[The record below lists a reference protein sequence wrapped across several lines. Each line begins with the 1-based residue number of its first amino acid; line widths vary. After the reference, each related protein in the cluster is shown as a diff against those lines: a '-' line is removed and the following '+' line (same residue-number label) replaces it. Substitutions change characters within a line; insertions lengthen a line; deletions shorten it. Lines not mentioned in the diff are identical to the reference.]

1 MRVWFPIIRANSGSD
16 IFTIRLAAS
25 LKNRG
30 IDAIVTW
37 FPWYFEFAPFLLGL
51 VPTPKVDVIHA
62 NSWNGFA
69 FRRKN
74 IPLIV
79 TEHLAVLDPAYH
91 QYKSAPQ
98 AIYHNLL
105 IRFYET
111 MSFRLSSGITSVS
124 HYTAGISKS
133 VFGLAEIE
141 VIHNYLNMDK
151 FTTGSEI
158 DHDDAT
164 FNLLYVGNLSRR
176 KGSDLLASIMEK
188 LGPEYRLTII
198 SKDTPDKSILDC
210 ENIQLAGPK
219 YDTQLVSAY
228 QKCDAVIFPTRLEGF
243 GLVALEGM
251 ACGKPVITSKNSSLP
266 ELIEHRVSGVLCQ
279 TDNIDEY
286 VAACQSLKN
295 DTELYMNISKAA
307 RKRALSLFSEDM
319 IIPEYINL
327 YHKAIDS
334 FARE

>member
-16 IFTIRLAAS
+16 IFTIHLAAS
-25 LKNRG
+25 LKKHG
-30 IDAIVTW
+30 IDTIVTW
-37 FPWYFEFAPFLLGL
+37 FPWYFEFSPFLLGL
-51 VPTPKVDVIHA
+51 VPTPEVDVIHA

-91 QYKSAPQ
+91 KYKSVPQ
-98 AIYHNLL
+98 TMYHNLL
-105 IRFYET
+105 IRVYET

-124 HYTAGISKS
+124 HYTANITKS
-133 VFGLAEIE
+133 VFNIPEIE
-141 VIHNYLNMDK
+141 VIHNYLNLDE
-151 FTTGSEI
+151 FTIVPKTNNS
-158 DHDDAT
+158 DAT

-176 KGSDLLASIMEK
+176 KGSDLLPAIMEK
-188 LGPEYRLTII
+188 LGPKYRLTIV
-198 SKDTPDKSILDC
+198 SKDTPDKSIFNC
-210 ENIQLAGPK
+210 KNIQFVGPK
-219 YDTQLVSAY
+219 YGAQLVSAY

-266 ELIEHRVSGVLCQ
+266 EIIEHRVSGVLCQ

-286 VAACQSLKN
+286 VTACQFLRN

-307 RKRALSLFSEDM
+307 RKRALSLFSEDT
-319 IIPEYINL
+319 IIPKYINL
-327 YHKAIDS
+327 YHKVIGS
-334 FARE
+334 SARS